1 MRTYDF
7 SPLFRSSV
15 GFDRMQT
22 LLDSALD
29 RDEVSYPPYN
39 IETDGNDAY
48 RVSVA
53 VAGFDGKDL
62 DITVK
67 EGDLTVSGKLTDDR
81 KEEDSISGV
90 HFLHRGLAGRSFTLR
105 FNLADHIN
113 VGAANLKNG
122 VLTIDLQRVIP
133 EEKKPRKI
141 EIEDKPVKSL
151 AEMAK
156 SLLGGDKKITA
167 A

>member
-15 GFDRMQT
+15 GFDRMQS

-39 IETDGNDAY
+39 IETDGSDAY
-48 RVSVA
+48 RISVA
-53 VAGFDGKDL
+53 VAGFDEKAL
-62 DITVK
+62 DVVVN
-67 EGDLTVSGKLTDDR
+67 EGTLTVTGKHEEEAKEKDDT
-81 KEEDSISGV
+81 GV
-90 HFLHRGLAGRSFTLR
+90 HYLHRGIAGRSFSLR
-105 FNLADHIN
+105 FNLADHIE
-113 VGAANLKNG
+113 VSAANLKNG
-122 VLTIDLQRVIP
+122 ILTIDLQRLIP

-141 EIEDKPVKSL
+141 EIQDKPVKSL
-151 AEMAK
+151 AEKAK
-156 SLLGGDKKITA
+156 AFLSGDSKKTA